1 MTNLEV
7 NGLGLEELSQKEAKS
22 IDGGLPALIAI
33 GGFVVTLAT
42 YSVAR
47 RVIKGDWWWK

>member
-22 IDGGLPALIAI
+22 IDGGLVIVI
-33 GGFVVTLAT
+33 GVGSILLAT
-42 YSVAR
+42 AAWAITR
-47 RVIKGDWWWK
+47 RRNR